1 MAKRPVEKIDFRP
14 YGAAIK
20 LARKGHKESRNKVGD
35 EMHLSPRYLANIENK
50 GQHPSVQ
57 IFLELMS
64 RYHVSVD
71 QILFGDA
78 EGGKSTA
85 SRQLD
90 ALVGEMSDRE
100 IQILI
105 ATAQAILDAREDGEK

>member
-35 EMHLSPRYLANIENK
+35 EMYLSPRYLANIENK

-64 RYHVSVD
+64 RYHISVD
-71 QILFGDA
+71 QILFGNT
-78 EGGKSTA
+78 GSGKSTA
-85 SRQLD
+85 CRQLD
-90 ALVGEMSDRE
+90 ALVKELQGRTVRNSVPG
-100 IQILI
+100 
-105 ATAQAILDAREDGEK
+105 TTV